1 MKHLTNVFECEL
13 ELLLLLFVLP
23 SIGYLLGFLYK
34 IVHVCA

>member
-13 ELLLLLFVLP
+13 ELLLLFVLP